1 MNGGVD
7 VLFDDFFRDDD
18 GILKV
23 VSIPWHERHQDI
35 TAESKLTT
43 FCVGTI
49 CKHITN
55 LDLISAVADRLLV
68 EAGASIRT
76 HELTQWIS
84 KDALGRIAFHGG
96 HITEELLI

>member
-23 VSIPWHERHQDI
+23 VSIPWHERHQNI
-35 TAESKLTT
+35 AAESKLTT

-55 LDLISAVADRLLV
+55 LHLISAVADRFLV
-68 EAGASIRT
+68 ETGASVRT
-76 HELTQWIS
+76 HKLTQWIS
-84 KDALGRIAFHGG
+84 KNALGRIAFHSG